1 MAHFLFRRS
10 KIYYAEWVFDWISY
24 LDRVIV
30 ITLYERIGFSLLVR
44 ILDEGKRKRTA
55 ECNCFRFVIDDKF
68 FIHIFIYGTLAW
80 SNHNCK
86 NKFKIIKIFWSA
98 SKLNKIVLIK
108 RKWSSDW
115 EILARRRI
123 MFKSV
128 LKNIGRRRRIIDF
141 SQIGKVVI
149 RFIKTNPN
157 NHFFWWDRDRN
168 EVFLLNFWWFS
179 LSLMKILDL

>member
-1 MAHFLFRRS
+1 MS
-10 KIYYAEWVFDWISY
+10 IW
-24 LDRVIV
+24 LDQLSRQSHRYHI
-30 ITLYERIGFSLLVR
+30 IRADRI
-44 ILDEGKRKRTA
+44 
-55 ECNCFRFVIDDKF
+55 F
-68 FIHIFIYGTLAW
+68 FISQNSWWGETEAHCRMQLFSVRHRRQVLYSYIHLRT
-80 SNHNCK
+80 NHNCK

-168 EVFLLNFWWFS
+168 EIFLLNFWWFS